1 MAREQHLFTLM
12 EISIKLTAYFS
23 LKQQRSEKMKR
34 HFQISEEKKAS
45 TKTLT
50 LIISTFKCES
60 EIKIFLNKKKH
71 RIWCKQI

>member
-1 MAREQHLFTLM
+1 MG
-12 EISIKLTAYFS
+12 ISIKLTAYFS

-34 HFQISEEKKAS
+34 HFQISEEKKKAS

-60 EIKIFLNKKKH
+60 EIKIFLNKKNIEYGVSRYK
-71 RIWCKQI
+71 K